1 MNLELRRVILFT
13 PNLDIMT
20 QFYREVIGLKLANRE
35 EGWHDFESG
44 SCSLALHRGASS
56 IGSRPPKLVFYASD
70 VAAARELL
78 VKRGAKGMGK
88 VLSTE
93 NFDMCN
99 GRDPDGNRFQISS
112 RK

>member
-1 MNLELRRVILFT
+1 MQLEMRRVILFT
-13 PNLDIMT
+13 PNIDAMAG
-20 QFYREVIGLKLANRE
+20 FYRDVIGLELVGNE
-35 EGWHDFESG
+35 DGWRDFKAG
-44 SCSLALHRGASS
+44 SCHIALHRGNSS

-70 VAAARELL
+70 VAAARAEL

-88 VLSTE
+88 VLSTV

-99 GRDPDGNRFQISS
+99 GKDPDGNPFQISS